1 MTTQQPLFYT
11 HFPYCIQH
19 LGGDKYIILNRN
31 YKPLG
36 QTSFEYVDYNKAPSV
51 VCLKITEKQA
61 KKLSYDGLIKS
72 DCIYFYDN
80 SDTVL
85 RNPQAFN
92 DYVARLKL
100 LTTMTPMN
108 VF

>member
-1 MTTQQPLFYT
+1 MNQTLFYT

-19 LGGDKYIILNRN
+19 LCGDRYIILNRN

-36 QTSFEYVDYNKAPSV
+36 QTSFEYVDYNKDPSV
-51 VCLKITEKQA
+51 VRMKITTKQA
-61 KKLSYDGLIKS
+61 EKLSYKGKVES
-72 DCIYFYDN
+72 DTIWLYDN
-80 SDTVL
+80 IYNTF

-100 LTTMTPMN
+100 LATMTPKN